1 MLKVKRLTDLSNT
14 GSHMTPSHL
23 QCDFLRALILFLL
36 MPGGWSG
43 GQAFAT
49 WSIVAVDPKSQ
60 PDASNPNAPIS
71 YTIATVA
78 GNGASSFAG
87 DSGPAVKASLN
98 KPCAVA
104 VDREGQLFIADSM
117 NHRVRKVSKD
127 GIISTI
133 AGTGV
138 AGHSGDGGP
147 ATEAKLN
154 GPYGV
159 AVDNKGNIYVADQR
173 NNRVRK
179 IGPDGIIIT
188 LAGTD
193 RRGFAGDDG
202 PANKASLAGPD
213 AMLVDDLGNVI
224 IADTGNHR
232 VRRVGPNGVITT
244 IAGITQG
251 YSGDGGPA
259 LKAQLNVPAALALD
273 AKGNLYVGDFR
284 NHVVRK
290 MTVDGI
296 ISTVAGTGTPGF
308 NGDDRSATSA
318 QLNEPGGLGVL
329 PDGSLVI
336 ADGVNVRVRRV
347 ATDGTIATIAGTG
360 KRAYGGDGGPALQ
373 ADLAVLDIL
382 ATDAQGNIYLADY
395 GNNRIRKLSPTAK

>member
-23 QCDFLRALILFLL
+23 QRDFLRAFILFLL
-36 MPGGWSG
+36 MTGGWSG
-43 GQAFAT
+43 G
-49 WSIVAVDPKSQ
+49 SQ

-78 GNGASSFAG
+78 GNGASNFAG

-117 NHRVRKVSKD
+117 NHRIRKVSKD
-127 GIISTI
+127 GIMSTI

-159 AVDNKGNIYVADQR
+159 AVDNKGNLYVADQR

-179 IGPDGIIIT
+179 IGPDGVITT

-193 RRGFAGDDG
+193 RRAFDGDDG

-224 IADTGNHR
+224 IADSGNHR
-232 VRRVGPNGVITT
+232 IRRVTPNGVITT
-244 IAGITQG
+244 IAGTTQG

-273 AKGNLYVGDFR
+273 AKGNLYVGDFH

-296 ISTVAGTGTPGF
+296 ISTVAGTGTRGF

-395 GNNRIRKLSPTAK
+395 GNNRIRELSPTAK